1 MRKIKKQAVLIKE
14 NLENELNL
22 LSKLGISQQSENT
35 YLHALPILI
44 PYCKQYFFKVRNDDT
59 SIILELRNS
68 NQNKVE
74 AKMAMPCSIELMF
87 LSGCRVKYSQIVMCN
102 EDGNTL
108 LMNNGTCV
116 LSVLDKVLDSFFS
129 LTRTPL

>member
-1 MRKIKKQAVLIKE
+1 MKKFKKQAVIIKE

-22 LSKLGISQQSENT
+22 LSKLGVSQQSENT
-35 YLHALPILI
+35 YSHAIPILI
-44 PYCKQYFFKVRNDDT
+44 PYCKQYFFKVRNDDN
-59 SIILELRNS
+59 SIILEFRNS

-74 AKMAMPCSIELMF
+74 VAISCSIELVF
-87 LSGCRVKYSQIVMCN
+87 LAGCRVKYNQIVMCN

-116 LSVLDKVLDSFFS
+116 LSVLDKVLDNFFS